1 MDTYIFAALF
11 ALLTAMAVLC
21 TVFSS
26 RAAEKKTERKLEEQF
41 GDIPDNDGIELES
54 IRKPWDICGTKNPL
68 FSVDATTWNDL
79 DMDEVYK
86 RLDSCETS
94 LGEEYLYS
102 LLHRFPDAA
111 ETERREALI
120 ELFDQNPGLRLRVQM
135 LLHRLGKRTQNGL
148 FEFIGGARTQAPG
161 RPWVYKVL
169 AVLPALLTPLIFFS
183 PAAGTVSVLMAA
195 CANIL
200 ISFFV
205 GKRIELDGPSVRYFS
220 AILTLCCNLCK
231 IKDESFFGFRKEL
244 LSALTPL
251 KRLRGTLSDSIRGS
265 LLMNEMDTMMELGR
279 MVSLSQIRSYNKAV
293 RMVSNKREACKK
305 LCDLVSGLDTA
316 IAILSFRKS
325 LSFCCKPHFIGS
337 MKLNIQDVCHPLL
350 QNAVP
355 NSAVFDKSAVITGSN
370 ASGKSTFMKAVAVN
384 GILAVSLN
392 TCSARVYQAPR
403 IPVISSM
410 AVRDSITAGE
420 SYYISEIKS
429 LRRVLERVSRTPCLC
444 FVDEILKGT
453 NTAERIAA
461 SAAIL
466 QYLCQKN
473 CLCLVAT
480 HDIELTQILGADFE
494 NYHFSEQIT
503 DRDILFDYRI
513 KPGPSRTTNAVRLL
527 SYFGFDGGIVSRAE
541 NLAALFAR
549 TGGWEDDETPEQ
561 IKQ

>member
-1 MDTYIFAALF
+1 MDKYIFAVLISLF
-11 ALLTAMAVLC
+11 AAAGIVSTVL
-21 TVFSS
+21 SA
-26 RAAEKKTERKLEEQF
+26 RAAEKKAKRKLEEQF
-41 GDIPDNDGIELES
+41 GEIPDEDGIELES
-54 IRKPWDICGTKNPL
+54 IRKPWDVCGTKDPL
-68 FSVDATTWNDL
+68 YSVDGTTWNDL

-86 RLDSCETS
+86 RLDSCGTS

-102 LLHRFPDAA
+102 LLHRFPDEA
-111 ETERREALI
+111 ETARRETLI
-120 ELFDQNPGLRLRVQM
+120 ELFDQNPELRLQVQM
-135 LLHRLGKRTQNGL
+135 LLHRLGKRPQNGL
-148 FEFIGGARTQAPG
+148 AEFIGGARTQAPG
-161 RPWVYKVL
+161 SPWVYKAL
-169 AVLPALLTPLIFFS
+169 AVFPAVLLPLVFFS
-183 PAAGTVSVLMAA
+183 PAAGTVSVLTAA

-220 AILTLCCNLCK
+220 AVLALCGSLCK
-231 IKDESFFGFRKEL
+231 IKDESFSGFRKEL
-244 LSALTPL
+244 SSALSPL
-251 KRLRGTLSDSIRGS
+251 KRLRGTLSGS
-265 LLMNEMDTMMELGR
+265 VRSGFIMSEMDTMMEFGR
-279 MVSLSQIRSYNKAV
+279 MISLAQIRSYNRTV
-293 RMVSNKREACKK
+293 RMVSRKRNACEK
-305 LCDLVSGLDTA
+305 LCGAVAELDAA
-316 IAILSFRKS
+316 IAVLSFRKS
-325 LSFCCKPHFIGS
+325 LPCCCRPHFIES
-337 MKLNIQDVCHPLL
+337 MKLNVRDIFHPLL
-350 QNAVP
+350 RDPVP

-392 TCSARVYQAPR
+392 TCTARVYQAPKV
-403 IPVISSM
+403 PVISSM

-466 QYLCQKN
+466 QYLCRKN

-480 HDIELTQILGADFE
+480 HDIELTRILGADFE

-503 DRDILFDYRI
+503 DSDILFDYLI
-513 KPGPSRTTNAVRLL
+513 KPGPSQTTNAVRLL

-549 TGGWEDDETPEQ
+549 TGGWEDGGTSLQ
-561 IKQ
+561 